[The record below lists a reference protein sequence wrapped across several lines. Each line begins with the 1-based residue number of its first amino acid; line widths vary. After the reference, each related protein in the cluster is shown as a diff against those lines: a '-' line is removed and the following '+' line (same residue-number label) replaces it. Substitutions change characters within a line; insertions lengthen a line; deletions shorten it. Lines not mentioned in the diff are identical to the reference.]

1 MFENINYHKW
11 LIHGSSFTQTLIE
24 HLLLRSLSCLYWR
37 CLVKETPSFCPFN
50 YNFQGSCHSMEEA
63 EILSTSGRTRKK
75 LDKSDWREHITLVSL
90 LSRIL
95 ADWGGWVIF
104 FFLLVRTL
112 HSFWHLIDWKKNPAD
127 VTSEVK
133 IIIVIT
139 AVAPN
144 FSIEQVTWQKL
155 SINTYIPPI
164 WQEKAYQTYFTGES
178 PRLIE
183 FGLMLKYIRLVN
195 DNWQ

>member
-1 MFENINYHKW
+1 M
-11 LIHGSSFTQTLIE
+11 
-24 HLLLRSLSCLYWR
+24 LLLVMFVKKSPSLCPLIIVSQR
-37 CLVKETPSFCPFN
+37 C
-50 YNFQGSCHSMEEA
+50 CHCMEEA

-75 LDKSDWREHITLVSL
+75 RVKRAWREHITLVSF
-90 LSRIL
+90 LSGIL
-95 ADWGGWVIF
+95 ADFEGWVF
-104 FFLLVRTL
+104 FFPPLGTL

-144 FSIEQVTWQKL
+144 FSIEEVTWQKL

-164 WQEKAYQTYFTGES
+164 WQERASQTYFTGES

-183 FGLMLKYIRLVN
+183 LRFGFVLKYIGLVN
-195 DNWQ
+195 DSWQ